1 MSNEFNT
8 VKSQTKTA
16 QDNEYQRIARENEER
31 IYNKPSI
38 PLKVF
43 SSLKKFFLSMYDW
56 VSNFFS
62 SKPETTKSQI
72 AQKNPEIDAALVKQ
86 QADID
91 FLMQQHPAKRKEID
105 NLKSQMNAI
114 ENKIEIVENNSLLWT
129 YNNPKRIGLQTEAP
143 ASPEAHI
150 GPGPSSLRASG

>member
-8 VKSQTKTA
+8 LKSQTKTA
-16 QDNEYQRIARENEER
+16 QDNEYQRIAREKEEH

-38 PLKVF
+38 TLNVF
-43 SSLKKFFLSMYDW
+43 ASLKKFFFSMYNW
-56 VSNFFS
+56 VSGFFS
-62 SKPETTKSQI
+62 SKPETTKSQT
-72 AQKNPEIDAALVKQ
+72 AQTSSEIDTVIVKQ

-91 FLMQQHPAKRKEID
+91 FLMQQHPAKRKEND

-129 YNNPKRIGLQTEAP
+129 YNNPKRIGIQTEAP
-143 ASPEAHI
+143 TSPEAYI
-150 GPGPSSLRASG
+150 GPAQSSLRAGS